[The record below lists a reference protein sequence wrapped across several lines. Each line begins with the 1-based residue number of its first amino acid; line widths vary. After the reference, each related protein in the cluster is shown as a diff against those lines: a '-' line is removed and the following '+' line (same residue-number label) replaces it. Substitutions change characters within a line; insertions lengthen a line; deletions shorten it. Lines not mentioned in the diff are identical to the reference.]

1 MSTIKLPPLPEVRWN
16 FDASETSLLVC
27 RDDHDKGEKCE
38 YEELHPAEALRVI
51 DTLRSRVLQLEADR
65 AQRGEPV
72 AWRAWFDKDSGARWL
87 FSLWPDEENKGLE
100 VDWQPLYT
108 APQPERKPTTDAQC
122 IELFHKVQRGMGF
135 KDHDVIPFISGVAA
149 GEHFHGI
156 KETP

>member
-1 MSTIKLPPLPEVRWN
+1 MNITLPPLPEARWN

-72 AWRAWFDKDSGARWL
+72 LWRYRDSEQCIKPMDGYTPGEGWT
-87 FSLWPDEENKGLE
+87 
-100 VDWQPLYT
+100 PLYA
-108 APQPERKPTTDAQC
+108 APQPERKPMTRERRNVIINDAEKSALPTRQ
-122 IELFHKVQRGMGF
+122 
-135 KDHDVIPFISGVAA
+135 AA
-149 GEHFHGI
+149 AYAIDETERYHGI
-156 KETP
+156 KP